1 MSLIFR
7 RKIDVN
13 LSNVEFHQRVA
24 VPFLN
29 ALLNE
34 IESAF
39 DMENIKPVEAL
50 LVLDPSNI
58 PEVNNSDFGNYGRQE
73 IETLYEFYGKEKTD
87 IYEDHR
93 VTSSALISCTAES
106 LNLEYGGYKNYV
118 DKLKKKE
125 IEALCKEEQRLS
137 TQLRLAEANKATKQK
152 QIKSIK
158 SDIENIKRKKNHP
171 LEITTLLKDN
181 VISSAFPNIRQLLK
195 FLILVPM
202 SEAIVER

>member
-1 MSLIFR
+1 M
-7 RKIDVN
+7 
-13 LSNVEFHQRVA
+13 SNVEFHQRVA

-50 LVLDPSNI
+50 LVLDTSNI

-118 DKLKKKE
+118 NKLKKKE

-152 QIKSIK
+152 EIKSIIVK
-158 SDIENIKRKKNHP
+158 PLIDIG
-171 LEITTLLKDN
+171 
-181 VISSAFPNIRQLLK
+181 
-195 FLILVPM
+195 
-202 SEAIVER
+202 